1 MNKTPPVAIRGT
13 VVFGF
18 SLLALPFGA
27 YVILACGRELV
38 TTMRKSSPS
47 IFGRSSQYTA
57 SPVAWLMADRCIM
70 GRPTASWLLWS
81 FETGW
86 WGRGSSRVY
95 EESTS
100 VFELNHSE
108 SHFVTWNSC
117 RPGWISLGKGCIFS
131 GTSSVITFCKNTF
144 KSVGFT
150 TLPCTISLK

>member
-1 MNKTPPVAIRGT
+1 MQCKQQKNLLFSAACVKGPQLLVIMNKTPPVAIRGT

-81 FETGW
+81 FETG
-86 WGRGSSRVY
+86 
-95 EESTS
+95 
-100 VFELNHSE
+100 
-108 SHFVTWNSC
+108 
-117 RPGWISLGKGCIFS
+117 
-131 GTSSVITFCKNTF
+131 
-144 KSVGFT
+144 
-150 TLPCTISLK
+150 